1 MCGITGILALDKHKP
16 IDTHLLAQM
25 TELIRHRGPDD
36 AGYLCVRENTVS
48 SYSAPDST
56 PEVRKRYPLLDQSV
70 KPRLGLGFRR
80 LAILDLSESGHQ
92 PMSDTQLGLHIV
104 FNGEIYN
111 YIELREE
118 LKQAGYEFHTQT
130 DTEVILK
137 AYHAWGA
144 DCLRRFNGI
153 WAFAIWD
160 SKQNSLFCSRD
171 RFGVKPFYYCVHEG
185 ILYFGSELKQLLATQ
200 VDKCLNYPMLWRSM
214 KINALQVYG
223 EETFWSGIKALEAGH
238 CLSVKDGEIILKR
251 YHHLDPAMFETSKL
265 SFPDAVDRYRELF
278 ERAVRWQMR
287 SDVEVGA
294 CLSGGLDS
302 SAIVGI
308 ASRQTGRTMQ
318 TFSAW
323 FDGVPE
329 LDERKW
335 IQEVVLAS
343 GSSSHLISPNA
354 EDADNWFNEVT
365 WFNDLP
371 PGSPF
376 TAQYSVMR
384 LAQRHRIK
392 VLLDGQGSDELTG
405 GYRHAQYR
413 HYADLI
419 RSGQAGITLREI
431 KSHLKGKKV
440 GQRLGNLGKIFLST
454 FLSEP
459 NLYQQ
464 EFKHLRFDPFNAE
477 FQSKARS
484 AQSTPILDRIA
495 NTGSGKLSN
504 FLYNMIYSTSLP
516 TLLHWEDRMSMAAS
530 IESRVPFLDH
540 ELVEFAFS
548 LPSQYKI
555 RGGQG
560 KFIHRKAMQD
570 IVPPAIFAR
579 KAKSVFGSPFTQLWL
594 RGRLRKQVEEMLHS
608 SEFRTR
614 GIWNLPVIKTQWNK
628 YLRGNDR
635 PAQMIYNI
643 YALETWFRLWTR
655 PDGYSFTKQLEN
667 YHNRGFA

>member
-1 MCGITGILALDKHKP
+1 MCGITGILALDKDQAA
-16 IDTHLLAQM
+16 DTHLLAQM

-36 AGYLCVRENTVS
+36 AGYLCVRDSAVS
-48 SYSAPDST
+48 SYSAADST
-56 PEVRKRYPLLDQSV
+56 PEIRKRFPLLDQSV

-92 PMSDTQLGLHIV
+92 PMSDPQLGLHLV

-118 LKQAGYEFHTQT
+118 LKQAGYAFQTQT

-144 DCLRRFNGI
+144 DCLSRFNGI

-160 SKQNSLFCSRD
+160 ARDSSLFCSRD

-185 ILYFGSELKQLLATQ
+185 MLYFGSELKQLLATQ
-200 VDKCLNYPMLWRSM
+200 VDKSLNYPMLWRSM

-223 EETFWSGIKALEAGH
+223 AETFWSAIKALEAGH
-238 CLSVKDGEIILKR
+238 SLIVRDGKIALQR
-251 YHHLDPAMFETSKL
+251 HHHLDQAMFETSKL
-265 SFPDAVDRYRELF
+265 SLPDAVARYRELF

-308 ASRQTGRTMQ
+308 ASRQTGRPMQ

-329 LDERKW
+329 LDERNW
-335 IQEVVLAS
+335 IQEVALAS
-343 GSSSHLISPNA
+343 GSSSHLISPDA
-354 EDADNWFNEVT
+354 EDADKWFNEVT

-384 LAQRHRIK
+384 LAQRQGIK

-419 RSGQAGITLREI
+419 RSGRAGISLAELRAY
-431 KSHLKGKKV
+431 LKGSKT
-440 GQRLGNLGKIFLST
+440 GERLSKLGKIFLST
-454 FLSEP
+454 ILSEP
-459 NLYQQ
+459 YLYQQ
-464 EFKHLRFDPFNAE
+464 EFKYLRFDPFNAE
-477 FQSKARS
+477 FQSQARA
-484 AQSTPILDRIA
+484 AQSSPILDKISR
-495 NTGSGKLSN
+495 TGGGKLSN

-548 LPSQYKI
+548 LPSHFKI
-555 RGGQG
+555 KGGQG
-560 KFIHRKAMQD
+560 KFIHRQAMRD
-570 IVPPAIFAR
+570 IVPPSIFAR

-594 RGRLRKQVEEMLHS
+594 RGGLRKRVDSMLHS
-608 SEFRTR
+608 SEFRSR
-614 GIWNLPVIKTQWNK
+614 GIWDLPGIKIQWDR
-628 YLRGNDR
+628 YLRGDDR

-655 PDGYSFTKQLEN
+655 PDGYSFARQSEN
-667 YHNRGFA
+667 YHPGGFA